1 MRISALTAEHR
12 DVKQQWLGDKA
23 DLHNRFCQVQAL
35 NTQVQGTLKKKD
47 KDFEKLQSQLAKLVK
62 DGNKAQAKP
71 AILLSLPIRK
81 NLSQE
86 SSLPI
91 SATAL
96 LKDAEV
102 LAAKRTIATLDVS
115 FMDYSLAPFICNYH

>member
-1 MRISALTAEHR
+1 MRMSALTAEHR
-12 DVKQQWLGDKA
+12 EVKQQWLGDKA

-47 KDFEKLQSQLAKLVK
+47 KDFEKLQSQLAKIVK

-71 AILLSLPIRK
+71 SIMLSIPVRK
-81 NLSQE
+81 NLSQD
-86 SSLPI
+86 SSVST

-96 LKDAEV
+96 LRDAEMM
-102 LAAKRTIATLDVS
+102 AMKRTLATLEVAWYND
-115 FMDYSLAPFICNYH
+115 FFIKH